1 MITYTLD
8 ELIKMLEKE
17 KEVGAKFI
25 MFKGTLFTPENGN
38 KIIITTEKQF

>member
-1 MITYTLD
+1 MIEVKLD

-17 KEVGAKFI
+17 KQLGAKFI
-25 MFKGTLFTPENGN
+25 MFEGTMFTPENGN